1 MLFPSLVL
9 LDDFDE
15 RYAATLSAIKPS
27 DLVLY
32 FFMVD
37 KKSVTVEQESVV
49 YAHATLSTEQSA
61 RIYGSTLEDG
71 AVSAVKADSYYAAL
85 GEPELLRVAVYSD
98 RGITLVYEW
107 LAPEDSEGDGTDPL
121 LVGSDL
127 ISFVIIGAG
136 GLIVLAIP
144 VFAVFCYFRRRRPY
158 NAKGIQ
164 DPEITNQETDNE
176 ADVKGAVVHP
186 ESMGIL
192 SEKGSDSPS
201 PGKSGGWG
209 KRIFGTFM
217 GPPPD
222 SPKIHPSPI
231 VKKDLGAAATDDPK
245 IHPAGKVAG
254 VTPVAISAMRRSEDG
269 KTPTP
274 AWAEEEPPFMPAM
287 QTPQMKKPS
296 TVPSTKVMNET
307 GMNEEEADEGDMINH
322 NGTQMQEQEDPD
334 PFGLDRAFKP
344 NHPSNRI

>member
-1 MLFPSLVL
+1 
-9 LDDFDE
+9 
-15 RYAATLSAIKPS
+15 
-27 DLVLY
+27 
-32 FFMVD
+32 
-37 KKSVTVEQESVV
+37 SVTIDQETIV

-71 AVSAVKADSYYAAL
+71 AVSAIKEDSYYASL
-85 GEPELLRVAVYSD
+85 GEPKLLRVAVYSD
-98 RGITLVYEW
+98 RGVTLVYEW
-107 LAPEDSEGDGTDPL
+107 LAPEDSEGGGNDPL

-127 ISFVIIGAG
+127 ISFIIIGAG

-144 VFAVFCYFRRRRPY
+144 ICAALCYFRRRRLPY
-158 NAKGIQ
+158 NAKAVQ
-164 DPEITNQETDNE
+164 DPETTGQETDNE
-176 ADVKGAVVHP
+176 ADVKGAAMVHP

-192 SEKGSDSPS
+192 SENSSDSPS
-201 PGKSGGWG
+201 PSRSGGWG

-222 SPKIHPSPI
+222 SPKVHPSPV
-231 VKKDLGAAATDDPK
+231 VKKKDSGA
-245 IHPAGKVAG
+245 V
-254 VTPVAISAMRRSEDG
+254 VTPVAIPAMRRSEDG

-274 AWAEEEPPFMPAM
+274 AWAEEEPPFMPSM

-296 TVPSTKVMNET
+296 TEPSTNVIKET
-307 GMNEEEADEGDMINH
+307 GMNEEEADEGDFIDQ
-322 NGTQMQEQEDPD
+322 NGTQMEEEEDPD